1 MIRILGVDPGIAATG
16 WGMIEAEG
24 SKTSAIDYGFIKTLP
39 SDTYGR
45 RLMIIYNSLT
55 DIIEKYKPEQAS
67 IEDIFFARNKLSA
80 IPVAQAK
87 GVILLIME
95 QKGLET
101 FVFTP
106 LQIKQA
112 LTGNGRA
119 EKEQVQEMVKLVLG
133 LKNKIKPDHAADALA
148 AAICCCNNSPM
159 GGMIKRL

>member
-1 MIRILGVDPGIAATG
+1 MIRILGVDPGLAATG
-16 WGMIEAEG
+16 WGVIEAEG
-24 SKTSAIDYGFIKTLP
+24 SKISIIDYGFIKTLP
-39 SDTYGR
+39 SDTPGH
-45 RLMIIYNSLT
+45 RLMIIHNTLN
-55 DIIEKYKPEQAS
+55 DIIERFKPDQAS

-95 QKGLET
+95 QKNLET

-119 EKEQVQEMVKLVLG
+119 EKEQVQEMVKLILG

-148 AAICCCNNSPM
+148 AAICCSNNYPLT
-159 GGMIKRL
+159 GV

>member
-16 WGMIEAEG
+16 WGVIEAEG
-24 SKTSAIDYGFIKTLP
+24 SKISLIDYGYIKTLP
-39 SDTYGR
+39 SDTPGH
-45 RLMIIYNSLT
+45 RLLIIHNTLN
-55 DIIEKYKPEQAS
+55 DIIERYKPDQAS
-67 IEDIFFARNKLSA
+67 IEDIFFSRNKLSA

-95 QKGLET
+95 QKDLKT
-101 FVFTP
+101 FVYTP

-119 EKEQVQEMVKLVLG
+119 EKEQVQEMVKLILG

-148 AAICCCNNSPM
+148 AAICCHNNSAL
-159 GGMIKRL
+159 GV

>member
-16 WGMIEAEG
+16 WGVIEAEG
-24 SKTSAIDYGFIKTLP
+24 SKISTIDYGFIKTLP
-39 SDTYGR
+39 SDSPGH
-45 RLMIIYNSLT
+45 RLMIIHNTLNE
-55 DIIEKYKPEQAS
+55 IIESFKPDQAS

-119 EKEQVQEMVKLVLG
+119 EKEQVQEMVKLILG
-133 LKNKIKPDHAADALA
+133 LKNKIKPDHAADEIGRAHV
-148 AAICCCNNSPM
+148 
-159 GGMIKRL
+159 

>member
-16 WGMIEAEG
+16 WGVIEAEG
-24 SKTSAIDYGFIKTLP
+24 SKFSTIDYGFIKTLP
-39 SDTYGR
+39 SDSPGH
-45 RLMIIYNSLT
+45 RLIIIHNTLN
-55 DIIEKYKPEQAS
+55 DIIERYKPAQAS

-95 QKGLET
+95 QKSLET

-119 EKEQVQEMVKLVLG
+119 EKEQVQEMVKLILG

-148 AAICCCNNSPM
+148 AAICCSNNSPLT
-159 GGMIKRL
+159 GV

>member
-1 MIRILGVDPGIAATG
+1 MIRILGVDPGLAATG
-16 WGMIEAEG
+16 WGIIEAEG
-24 SKTSAIDYGFIKTLP
+24 SKISTVDYGFIKTLP
-39 SDTYGR
+39 SDTPGY
-45 RLMIIYNSLT
+45 RLMVIHNTLRG
-55 DIIEKYKPEQAS
+55 IIEKYKPGQAS

-95 QKGLET
+95 QKELQT

-119 EKEQVQEMVKLVLG
+119 EKEQVQEMVKLILG

-148 AAICCCNNSPM
+148 AAICCYHNLPL
-159 GGMIKRL
+159 GV

>member
-1 MIRILGVDPGIAATG
+1 MIRILGVDPGLAATG
-16 WGMIEAEG
+16 WGVIEAEG
-24 SKTSAIDYGFIKTLP
+24 SKISIIDYGFIKTLP
-39 SDTYGR
+39 SDTPGH
-45 RLMIIYNSLT
+45 RLMIIHNTLN
-55 DIIEKYKPEQAS
+55 DIIERFKPDQAS

-95 QKGLET
+95 QKNLET

-119 EKEQVQEMVKLVLG
+119 EKEQVQEMVKLILG

-148 AAICCCNNSPM
+148 AAICCSNNYPM
-159 GGMIKRL
+159 TGV